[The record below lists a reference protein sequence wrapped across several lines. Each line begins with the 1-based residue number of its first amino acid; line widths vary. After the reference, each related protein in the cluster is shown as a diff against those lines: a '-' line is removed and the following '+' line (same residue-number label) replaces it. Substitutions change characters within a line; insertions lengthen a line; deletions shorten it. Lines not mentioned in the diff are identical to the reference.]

1 MSPHAHHPVDP
12 AGGRRHR
19 RGDHPCG
26 RSVRHPARRPARN
39 GPHRPRHLRREH
51 AARHLRLLPAAALR
65 AAVGADHPDWT
76 PVTRERLA
84 TERTRWGQ
92 QLDEATVWLLDN
104 ATTDAGSWP
113 NARIIR
119 FAIDYAGHARAV
131 VLSEREETTKV
142 ELLLAQTVASI
153 SGAAGTP

>member
-1 MSPHAHHPVDP
+1 M
-12 AGGRRHR
+12 
-19 RGDHPCG
+19 
-26 RSVRHPARRPARN
+26 
-39 GPHRPRHLRREH
+39 
-51 AARHLRLLPAAALR
+51 
-65 AAVGADHPDWT
+65 
-76 PVTRERLA
+76 
-84 TERTRWGQ
+84 
-92 QLDEATVWLLDN
+92 WLLDN
-104 ATTDAGSWP
+104 ATTYAGSWP